1 MDIDKLRTIADTSF
15 KHSLFRKNL
24 RERIEAQ
31 LVVTHNNGLFKA
43 SPTLIAFLHCLDTPI
58 VYLEDEY
65 ANPIRCEREE
75 LLARLK
81 EAHQIVLNQWH
92 IDFEESKK
100 IRKSSD
106 V

>member
-1 MDIDKLRTIADTSF
+1 MDIDKLRTVADSTF

-24 RERIEAQ
+24 RERIDAQ
-31 LVVTHNNGLFKA
+31 LIVAHNNGLFKA

-65 ANPIRCEREE
+65 NNPIRCEREE

-81 EAHQIVLNQWH
+81 EAHQTILNQWH
-92 IDFEESKK
+92 IDFENSKK